1 MQHSTR
7 SHGRDSRRAERWSLL
22 AAPQLMLLARSRRR
36 ADRRPPTAGRIPVRG
51 SYPARRAPAH
61 VHTDLQSSSRLPT
74 GQRADR
80 RTPTA
85 DRRPPTADCRLPSC
99 RPADAIPNADGR
111 VSAGPRLRNSHSHP
125 RLLSTCDLAARRTTD
140 HALLTRVR
148 PAHSMQIAALAAP
161 EHGISQHSAAWF
173 RSWCGA
179 QPSLQDPWSASVH
192 PGLTVGSWRIR
203 INLNQ
208 SRDPNLV

>member
-74 GQRADR
+74 AKG
-80 RTPTA
+80 PTA
-85 DRRPPTADCRLPSC
+85 ERRPPTADCRLPTAVLPTCRLPSQTPTAEC
-99 RPADAIPNADGR
+99 RPDPDSATHTPIRGFCRHVTWPRDARLITHYSHVYAPPTPCRSPRSQLRSTASHNIPRRG
-111 VSAGPRLRNSHSHP
+111 SGAG
-125 RLLSTCDLAARRTTD
+125 AARSQ
-140 HALLTRVR
+140 ACKTRGR
-148 PAHSMQIAALAAP
+148 RLYTL
-161 EHGISQHSAAWF
+161 G
-173 RSWCGA
+173 
-179 QPSLQDPWSASVH
+179 
-192 PGLTVGSWRIR
+192 
-203 INLNQ
+203 
-208 SRDPNLV
+208 